1 MPTIEVAIRSGGA
14 RLNSTDRSVLKIMN
28 ERQEEIWSLIPEDL
42 KELKQICEFEMT
54 LIAKPN
60 EKGIRAS
67 IHKLYKNELIG
78 RVRIGRWFYG
88 SHEACKLVE
97 EQFRKEHRTQV
108 CEKCGTRYTPNRS
121 DQKYCGEKCRS
132 AISSKAYTA
141 RKNDVSVMDELAL
154 KSMEASIAA
163 AAVDR
168 NTDT

>member
-1 MPTIEVAIRSGGA
+1 MPTIEVAMKQGPGRFNRTDNLLLEVIR
-14 RLNSTDRSVLKIMN
+14 N
-28 ERQEEIWSLIPEDL
+28 RQEEIWSLIPEDL
-42 KELKQICEFEMT
+42 RELQELCFDPPFNPGREKE
-54 LIAKPN
+54 
-60 EKGIRAS
+60 IRAS
-67 IHKLYKNELIG
+67 IHKLYKREFID
-78 RVRIGRWFYG
+78 RVKIGRWFYG

>member
-1 MPTIEVAIRSGGA
+1 MPTIEVAIKSKGV
-14 RLNSTDRSVLKIMN
+14 RLNRTDRNVLKIMT

-42 KELKQICEFEMT
+42 EELKQICEFEMT
-54 LIAKPN
+54 LIAKPY

-97 EQFRKEHRTQV
+97 EQFRKEHREQH
-108 CEKCGTRYTPNRS
+108 CEKCGTLYTPNRS

-141 RKNDVSVMDELAL
+141 RKAEQPIYNTL
-154 KSMEASIAA
+154 
-163 AAVDR
+163 R
-168 NTDT
+168 NTA